1 MCAALPFLSAGVFA
15 QVNGTGD
22 YLSRMDVDQDGC
34 VSLVEYQDWLSY
46 AFDGM
51 DANHDGTLSPA
62 ELPGGRGQIITRTQH
77 RDKLAATFKKQDANR
92 DGYLN
97 AKELSAPPQ

>member
-1 MCAALPFLSAGVFA
+1 MSATASA
-15 QVNGTGD
+15 QVDGTSD
-22 YLSRMDVDQDGC
+22 YLLRMDADHDGR

-62 ELPGGRGQIITRTQH
+62 ELPGGRGQTVTRTQH
-77 RDKLAATFKKQDANR
+77 REKLAATFKKQDANR

-97 AKELSAPPQ
+97 AKELASPPQ